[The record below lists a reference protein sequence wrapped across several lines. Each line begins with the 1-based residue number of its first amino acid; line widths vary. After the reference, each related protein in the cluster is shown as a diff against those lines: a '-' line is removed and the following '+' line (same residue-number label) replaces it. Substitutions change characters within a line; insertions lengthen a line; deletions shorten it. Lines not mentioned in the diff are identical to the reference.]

1 MEKLSVVIITL
12 NEEKHL
18 ETCLKSVID
27 VADEVLVLDSFSTD
41 RTKSICLE
49 AGAVF
54 HEHAFDGY
62 ISQKNRALKMAKY
75 DLVLSLDGDEAIS
88 EDAHRQILSIK
99 NNRTADG
106 YYFKRKN
113 NYCGKW
119 MEFTSMYPDRKLRL
133 FDRRKASWSGYDP
146 HDFVQMRPDSK
157 TEKIEVDL
165 IHWVYSDIKDHRNK
179 AEKFSSIA
187 AQSYFDQKKPSKTTD
202 KFTHSTWRYIDE
214 LLLKGGI
221 LEGWRG
227 MKFARISAWYVYQKY
242 QKLEKLY
249 AERS

>member
-18 ETCLKSVID
+18 KTCLASVKD
-27 VADEVLVLDSFSTD
+27 VADEILVLDSYSTD
-41 RTKSICLE
+41 KTKAICQE
-49 AGAVF
+49 AGASF

-62 ISQKNRALKMAKY
+62 VSQKNRAVQMAKH
-75 DLVLSLDGDEAIS
+75 DLILSLDGDEAIS
-88 EDAHRQILSIK
+88 TAANNQILAIK
-99 NNRTADG
+99 KDRKADG

-119 MEFTSMYPDRKLRL
+119 MEFTSMYPDRKLRV
-133 FDRRKASWSGYDP
+133 FDRRRASWTGYDP
-146 HDFVQMRPDSK
+146 HDFIQMRVDSK
-157 TEKIEVDL
+157 TEKIDADL
-165 IHWVYSDIKDHRNK
+165 IHWVYADIKEHRNK

-187 AQSYFDQKKPSKTTD
+187 AQAYYKMRKPSRITD
-202 KFTHSTWRYIDE
+202 KFTHSFWRYIDE
-214 LLLKGGI
+214 LIFKGGI

-242 QKLEKLY
+242 LKLEKLY